1 MVRNIPNKYSQDMLL
16 ELFEKN
22 HKKKFDF
29 FYLPIDY
36 NVFMLRL
43 RTTAMLVMLSSILSI
58 RNSSRSF
65 TKNSTTTNG
74 TNLIRLKFAKSVMQ
88 GYKERPSL
96 NTILNTLMSSIKK
109 INAIDLSLV
118 LSLWLITFIHL
129 FANRG
134 KDREKDKQLNMIE
147 FSIYAQN
154 RVQLGYNN
162 Y

>member
-74 TNLIRLKFAKSVMQ
+74 TNLIQLKFAKSVMQ

-118 LSLWLITFIHL
+118 LSLWLITSIHL

>member
-74 TNLIRLKFAKSVMQ
+74 TNLIQLKFAKSVMQ

-118 LSLWLITFIHL
+118 LSL
-129 FANRG
+129 
-134 KDREKDKQLNMIE
+134 
-147 FSIYAQN
+147 
-154 RVQLGYNN
+154 
-162 Y
+162 

>member
-118 LSLWLITFIHL
+118 LSLWLITSIHL